1 MVACANGHSDVVS
14 CLLEAGVEPES
25 CDALGW
31 TAREHAVFRGHLGIA
46 TLFTSTTSETT
57 NGGPASSHRLAY
69 KNPRQTS
76 FSDSSERLV
85 VVNLGSTQG
94 GHDRAAFE
102 LSHYISERISGPKST
117 SSLVLEISAP
127 GTEADAKLVQLPVLE
142 DQINQPF
149 IFQAKN
155 EASLQISVRLFRRE
169 SIDSMVLLSRGNTT
183 LDHGKV
189 FFGKKRESMVREV
202 TVFMMDKET
211 MDLTGTV
218 LLSYVVAT
226 PFAGLQQPDTTNY
239 QRRLGD
245 PVRIVGHRGLGQNT
259 DSRSY
264 LQLGENTAM
273 VRNKIF
279 LEYVRALTLN
289 LQITRDLEAVIF
301 HDFSLSESGTDVAI
315 HDVTISQYKHASD
328 LQEPQSITPATIDT
342 RSGVLHGY
350 PQRRRAWSTGEES
363 NLRTAQLRDR
373 LRYTVDFQS
382 KGFKPNTRGDFI
394 QGSLTTLDELL
405 MNLPEDIGFNIEM
418 KYPRL
423 HEAVD
428 AGVAPVTIDINTFV
442 DVALEKIQRLAGN
455 RPIILSSFTPEV
467 CILLSVKQK
476 TYPVMFITNAGKV
489 PMADKEL
496 RVASLQVGV
505 QFARLWNLAGVVFAC
520 EALLYCPRLVQFVK
534 NAGLVCASYGLLN
547 NEPMLARKQAD
558 AGVDIIMV
566 DRVKLVAEE
575 LAKDGTMSNTS
586 LN

>member
-1 MVACANGHSDVVS
+1 MKRPFKYLSDYFV
-14 CLLEAGVEPES
+14 
-25 CDALGW
+25 
-31 TAREHAVFRGHLGIA
+31 
-46 TLFTSTTSETT
+46 
-57 NGGPASSHRLAY
+57 
-69 KNPRQTS
+69 
-76 FSDSSERLV
+76 
-85 VVNLGSTQG
+85 
-94 GHDRAAFE
+94 
-102 LSHYISERISGPKST
+102 
-117 SSLVLEISAP
+117 
-127 GTEADAKLVQLPVLE
+127 
-142 DQINQPF
+142 
-149 IFQAKN
+149 
-155 EASLQISVRLFRRE
+155 
-169 SIDSMVLLSRGNTT
+169 
-183 LDHGKV
+183 
-189 FFGKKRESMVREV
+189 KRESMVREV

-245 PVRIVGHRGLGQNT
+245 PMRIVGHRGLGQNT

-273 VRNKIF
+273 SF
-279 LEYVRALTLN
+279 LSAFKLGSSFVE
-289 LQITRDLEAVIF
+289 
-301 HDFSLSESGTDVAI
+301 
-315 HDVTISQYKHASD
+315 
-328 LQEPQSITPATIDT
+328 
-342 RSGVLHGY
+342 
-350 PQRRRAWSTGEES
+350 
-363 NLRTAQLRDR
+363 LRDR

-394 QGSLTTLDELL
+394 QGSLATLDELL